1 MAALEGGKM
10 WSHTTVGGACSL
22 TSVPKEGEVDV
33 VEEGS
38 GPQSV
43 GHETAHNVGSSEDC
57 REGGWT
63 KWRVHICVCVGQLTR
78 PGHYLYSIHTQDKG
92 KQGIEMHIEA
102 VGPLHIGWL
111 GARPF

>member
-1 MAALEGGKM
+1 M
-10 WSHTTVGGACSL
+10 GGACSL

-38 GPQSV
+38 RPQSV

-57 REGGWT
+57 RGGWMDQVVGV
-63 KWRVHICVCVGQLTR
+63 WVGQLTR